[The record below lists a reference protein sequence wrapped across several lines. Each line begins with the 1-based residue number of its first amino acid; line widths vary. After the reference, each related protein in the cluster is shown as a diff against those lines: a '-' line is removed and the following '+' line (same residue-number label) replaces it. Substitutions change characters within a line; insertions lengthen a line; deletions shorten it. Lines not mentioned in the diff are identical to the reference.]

1 MALVDSK
8 THNSETRRFNV
19 TPRYG
24 AWVENNK
31 FVIQVVLPGV
41 KKENISIKAL
51 EDHIMLAAP
60 RDDSVQYTLDLDFN
74 FKIEPTK
81 VQSHYH
87 EGLLKLEFE
96 RYNALDHAFIV
107 PIN

>member
-1 MALVDSK
+1 MALVDAK
-8 THNSETRRFNV
+8 TSTSEIRRFNV
-19 TPRYG
+19 IPHYS
-24 AWVENNK
+24 AWFENNK
-31 FVIQVVLPGV
+31 FVIQIVLPGV
-41 KKENISIKAL
+41 NKEKISLKAL
-51 EDHIMLAAP
+51 EDRFILAAP
-60 RDDSVQYTLDLDFN
+60 RDDSVQYTLDLDLN

-87 EGLLKLEFE
+87 EGLLKVEFE